1 MGRDEYSP
9 RRNHSVLWISSLEM
23 QLFFFSFFSFSIP
36 LFPVAVLDTNAFQA
50 EMLFGVESQILTVM
64 ERTQPPKKLFLKAKK
79 FVVLDRVMERK
90 LVILELVDL
99 AEVGAGR

>member
-64 ERTQPPKKLFLKAKK
+64 ERTQPPKELFLKAKK

>member
-1 MGRDEYSP
+1 MNIPLEGIT
-9 RRNHSVLWISSLEM
+9 LSSGFLVWKCN
-23 QLFFFSFFSFSIP
+23 FFFSFFSFSIP
-36 LFPVAVLDTNAFQA
+36 LSPVAVLDTNAFEA

-64 ERTQPPKKLFLKAKK
+64 ERTCFTQPPKELFLKAKK

>member
-1 MGRDEYSP
+1 MNIPLEGIT
-9 RRNHSVLWISSLEM
+9 LSSGFLVWKCN
-23 QLFFFSFFSFSIP
+23 FFFSFFSFSIP
-36 LFPVAVLDTNAFQA
+36 LFPVAVLDTNAFEA

>member
-1 MGRDEYSP
+1 M
-9 RRNHSVLWISSLEM
+9 
-23 QLFFFSFFSFSIP
+23 
-36 LFPVAVLDTNAFQA
+36 LDTNAFEA

-64 ERTQPPKKLFLKAKK
+64 ERMQPPKELFLKAKK

>member
-64 ERTQPPKKLFLKAKK
+64 ERMQPPKELFLKAKK

>member
-1 MGRDEYSP
+1 
-9 RRNHSVLWISSLEM
+9 
-23 QLFFFSFFSFSIP
+23 
-36 LFPVAVLDTNAFQA
+36 
-50 EMLFGVESQILTVM
+50 MLFGVESQILTVM

>member
-1 MGRDEYSP
+1 
-9 RRNHSVLWISSLEM
+9 M

-64 ERTQPPKKLFLKAKK
+64 ERTQPPKELFLKAKK